1 MIKAEDAIRTA
12 RGLLGTPYSELD
24 CINLIKRVIRASP
37 GGVPGYTTA
46 GTNTLWKSFE
56 ASGKYRDLTW
66 RGELLPSR
74 QGRSTSLGEGGIDAR
89 AGMLVFKR
97 SGTNVHH
104 VGLMTERGTVI
115 HSSSVYG
122 RVTETAL
129 DASWNLMA
137 VHRYIEVAELHNATD
152 ESEDGGME
160 SYRARVVLEDTQ
172 STLNV
177 RNEPGRGG
185 DIIGKLHHGTE
196 VTVQA
201 EFENGWKYV
210 SYGDSGLGY
219 VSGEYLERVEETVS
233 AGDNVISVSGDAVI
247 IDGEG
252 NTFRPIGGW
261 RVVFGAVD

>member
-56 ASGKYRDLTW
+56 ASGRYRDLTW
-66 RGELLPSR
+66 RAE
-74 QGRSTSLGEGGIDAR
+74 STNGAR

-160 SYRARVVLEDTQ
+160 SYRAQVVLGDTQ